1 MKRSL
6 ENPNAAF
13 VTMSVS
19 PVLSLMRFFGSIFR
33 EYAIIL
39 SSYRWM
45 NTTSLSELSYGWGTH
60 QREPVSEHSA
70 VNTRLLKPMWVD
82 GDTTGPFSTWL
93 LISVYV
99 DRGTGVLGLRALSS
113 C

>member
-33 EYAIIL
+33 EYEIIL
-39 SSYRWM
+39 SLYRRM
-45 NTTSLSELSYGWGTH
+45 NTPHYLNYLMGGVLIRENQSLSIV
-60 QREPVSEHSA
+60 P
-70 VNTRLLKPMWVD
+70 
-82 GDTTGPFSTWL
+82 STPG
-93 LISVYV
+93 Y
-99 DRGTGVLGLRALSS
+99 
-113 C
+113 